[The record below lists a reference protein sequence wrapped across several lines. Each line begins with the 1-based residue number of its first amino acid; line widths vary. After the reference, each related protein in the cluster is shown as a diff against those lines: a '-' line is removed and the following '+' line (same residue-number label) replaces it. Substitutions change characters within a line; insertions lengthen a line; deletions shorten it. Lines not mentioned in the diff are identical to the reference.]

1 MPGDGGVAAWPDGLA
16 PPDGVTWAS
25 VFVDDFG
32 VVART
37 DQPREWAKFAPLAAA
52 WCRAGVTVGQMRAA
66 VARAQAEATEPIA
79 YLPAYADRVLAGMV
93 PKQARPGEVVMVDP
107 DGRSAVEAEGVAK
120 GIGRWDE
127 MRENWFQ
134 YKGRVRG
141 GSAPQSTGFASTLVG
156 LVSKGLAIK

>member
-1 MPGDGGVAAWPDGLA
+1 MPGDGCGDAWPDGLA

-66 VARAQAEATEPIA
+66 VARAQDEATEPIA

-93 PKQARPGEVVMVDP
+93 PRQARVAAPAVDP

-120 GIGRWDE
+120 GVGRWDE
-127 MRENWFQ
+127 MRENWFE
-134 YKGRVRG
+134 YKRRVRG
-141 GSAPQSTGFASTLVG
+141 GGALQSTGFASTLVG